1 MRNYDK
7 YKDALADI
15 IIQNY
20 KTDGKDF
27 FEKDI
32 LMLDEEENTSD
43 IEDISPEWLLSK
55 WNDKEWEDRIFS
67 LLLFDIAMD
76 KREADIEM
84 SICNCEDMKCG
95 YCAFYNNKCGWSCN
109 RVTEAWLKDEDNLL
123 LNVRPEKTEKECYIK
138 SVNEMISLT
147 KDKLNNFDSFIK
159 HVGILI
165 MSRANEG
172 ERTLFINFEEY
183 SLTIKRRFMGYLGD
197 LITILTEQGY
207 EYEIT
212 NNQLSIY
219 W

>member
-7 YKDALADI
+7 YKDALSDI

-27 FEKDI
+27 FKKDI
-32 LMLDEEENTSD
+32 LALDEEENTLD
-43 IEDISPEWLLSK
+43 VEDISPEWLLSK
-55 WNDKEWEDRIFS
+55 WNDKEWEDKILS
-67 LLLFDIAMD
+67 LL
-76 KREADIEM
+76 
-84 SICNCEDMKCG
+84 
-95 YCAFYNNKCGWSCN
+95 
-109 RVTEAWLKDEDNLL
+109 VTEVAIDKKEESIKLGICKCTDINCSNCALSNIHNLNCSQVSETWLKDEDSLL
-123 LNVRPEKTEKECYIK
+123 LNVRPEETEKECYIK

-165 MSRANEG
+165 MGRANEG

>member
-7 YKDALADI
+7 YKEFLADI
-15 IIQNY
+15 IIQVY

-27 FEKDI
+27 FKKDI
-32 LMLDEEENTSD
+32 LTLDEEENTSD
-43 IEDISPEWLLSK
+43 VKDISSEWLLSK
-55 WNDKEWEDRIFS
+55 WNDKEWEDKILS
-67 LLLFDIAMD
+67 LLVADVAID
-76 KREADIEM
+76 KKEESIRLGICKCADI
-84 SICNCEDMKCG
+84 NCSN
-95 YCAFYNNKCGWSCN
+95 CALSNIYNLNCSQ
-109 RVTEAWLKDEDNLL
+109 VSEAWLKDEDNLL
-123 LNVRPEKTEKECYIK
+123 LNVRPEKTKKECYIK
-138 SVNEMISLT
+138 SADEMVGLT
-147 KDKLNNFDSFIK
+147 KDKLDNFDSFIK

-165 MSRANEG
+165 MGRANEG

>member
-1 MRNYDK
+1 MTNYDK

-55 WNDKEWEDRIFS
+55 WNDKEWEDRFFS
-67 LLLFDIAMD
+67 LLLSDIAMD

-95 YCAFYNNKCGWSCN
+95 YCAFYNNKYGWSCN

-123 LNVRPEKTEKECYIK
+123 LNVRMEEYYNIK
-138 SVNEMISLT
+138 SADKMINLANN
-147 KDKLNNFDSFIK
+147 KLNNFDSIITYI
-159 HVGILI
+159 GILI
-165 MSRANEG
+165 MGKANEG
-172 ERTLFINFEEY
+172 ERGVSIDFEECGVIVRKCIMEH
-183 SLTIKRRFMGYLGD
+183 LNN